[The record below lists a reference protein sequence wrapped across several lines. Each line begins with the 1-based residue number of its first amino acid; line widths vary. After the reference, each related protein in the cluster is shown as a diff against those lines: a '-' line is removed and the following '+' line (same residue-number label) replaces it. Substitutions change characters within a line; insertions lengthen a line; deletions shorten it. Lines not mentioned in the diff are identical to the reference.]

1 MKINLHSFVQETGKH
16 KENVYGILSLLLCG
30 GALLPFILL
39 SQYNVPGAS
48 DDLFHAFFMNNRN
61 YFSGIWHW
69 YVDGYNGRFANAFF
83 MQIPGR
89 IFMYPLFGKIFP
101 LVIFT
106 GLYFSLRFLINSIFT
121 EKSFGIKI
129 VPTILLTYI
138 VLFIPSVEQFYW
150 YSGATV
156 YTIPAV
162 LYIFLIGMLLRH
174 FDTSLTIGK
183 TILIG
188 ILEFFIIGSNEN
200 WMAVTFLTILLFTI
214 NRLKEN
220 NLNKQQWSIILITC
234 VFVLLMLLAPGSS
247 GRLGAES
254 SGDNNGDILASFVT
268 TFFNTKH
275 YILNWYSI
283 SFVFL
288 ALSISLLTVNR
299 PQKVFKNLSNGF
311 LIASFFVF
319 LMIGIFIMK
328 FSLGH
333 FVEIRERGLI
343 SIFIVDF
350 FLLILI
356 FSRFFSIVKI
366 PDVSAHTRYVVLLIG
381 LLFCFSES
389 ANFKKASLDI
399 LTGTAKQDAEE
410 NVWIQDYLMKSQE
423 EEIYM
428 PQFQHKSKTL
438 YFLSL
443 PLDETSW
450 EHWIATTYFHKK
462 KILVDNSLKMDE
474 FRKLHSKK
482 D

>member
-1 MKINLHSFVQETGKH
+1 MKINLHSFVQEIGKH

-48 DDLFHAFFMNNRN
+48 DDLFHAFFMNTKN

-89 IFMYPLFGKIFP
+89 IFMFPLFGKIFP
-101 LVIFT
+101 LVILI
-106 GLYFSLRFLINSIFT
+106 GLFFAIRFLINSIFI
-121 EKSFGIKI
+121 ERPFIIK
-129 VPTILLTYI
+129 VLPVVLLTYI
-138 VLFIPSVEQFYW
+138 VLFIPSVEQLYW

-156 YTIPAV
+156 YTVPTI
-162 LYIFLIGMLLRH
+162 LYIFLVGLFIRH
-174 FDTSLTIGK
+174 FDTNLSIGK
-183 TILIG
+183 VAIIG
-188 ILEFFIIGSNEN
+188 FLEFFIIGSNEN
-200 WMAVTFLTILLFTI
+200 WMAVTFLTVLLFTI
-214 NRLKEN
+214 NHLKEA
-220 NLNKQQWSIILITC
+220 NLNKLQWVVIIMTC
-234 VFVLLMLLAPGSS
+234 VFVLLMLLAPGSA

-254 SGDNNGDILASFVT
+254 SDDNNGNILASFVT

-275 YILNWYSI
+275 YILNWYSV
-283 SFVFL
+283 SFVLL
-288 ALSISLLTVNR
+288 ALSISLFTSCRSRIVL
-299 PQKVFKNLSNGF
+299 PNLSIGF
-311 LIASFFVF
+311 LIASFFIF
-319 LMIGIFIMK
+319 LMVGIFIMK

-356 FSRFFSIVKI
+356 FSRILSAVRLRDFSANTK
-366 PDVSAHTRYVVLLIG
+366 YVVLLIG
-381 LLFCFSES
+381 LLFCFAES
-389 ANFKKASLDI
+389 GNFKKASIDL

-410 NVWIQDYLMKSQE
+410 NLWIQDYLMNSQE
-423 EEIYM
+423 TEIYM

-462 KILVDNSLKMDE
+462 KILVDNSLGMDE

-482 D
+482 E